1 MNFENPNYLWLLLVI
16 PIYII
21 CKYTSLGRDIWKT
34 TPFPFPWFPLLKQGK
49 KDYFATTLLFLKE
62 FLLMALI
69 AVLVIALARP
79 RGGSAVIN
87 QNNLGVDII
96 LTMDL
101 SYSMTF
107 VDEPPASARR
117 SSFFGT
123 TSIIDTDGDMV
134 RQSRLEVAKRVIKN
148 YIDKQ
153 EFNRIGLV
161 NFVSFAMTKAPLSTD
176 KTLLKTIVDGITYLN
191 NDGATAIGSGILT
204 SLNRLKNSTAK
215 SKVIILL
222 TDGVNNAGI
231 VEPIT
236 AANAARE
243 LGIKIYT
250 IGLGNTA
257 GAWQP
262 QNERTYVFKSNQEFD
277 PETLQEIANI
287 TGGKYF
293 EASSETALEDVYD
306 VIDSLEKSEIEVKRR
321 VLYEEKFKPWLIAAM
336 IIWGIWLLLNA
347 LVVKIP

>member
-1 MNFENPNYLWLLLVI
+1 MNFENPNYLWLLLLI

-21 CKYTSLGRDIWKT
+21 SKYSPIGKNIWQNA
-34 TPFPFPWFPLLKQGK
+34 PFPFPWFALLKQGK
-49 KDYFATTLLFLKE
+49 KDYTASAILFIKEALLIS
-62 FLLMALI
+62 LLAIM
-69 AVLVIALARP
+69 VIALARP
-79 RGGSAVIN
+79 RGGSAIIN

-101 SYSMTF
+101 SYSMSF

-161 NFVSFAMTKAPLSTD
+161 NFVSFAMTKSPLSTD
-176 KTLLKTIVDGITYLN
+176 KLLLKTIVDDIAYLN

-204 SLNRLKNSTAK
+204 SLNRLKNSKAK

-243 LGIKIYT
+243 LGVKIYT
-250 IGLGNTA
+250 IGLGNTS

-262 QNERTYVFKSNQEFD
+262 QNDRTYVFKSSQEFD
-277 PETLQEIANI
+277 PETLQEIASI

-293 EASSETALEDVYD
+293 EANSETALQDVYD

-321 VLYEEKFKPWLIAAM
+321 VLYEEKFKPWLVAAM
-336 IIWGIWLLLNA
+336 IIWGIWLTLNM
-347 LVVKIP
+347 LIIKIP